1 MFFFIACLGLLAT
14 QRHCLIAKVARSPW
28 WSCGICP
35 LAYLSN
41 RRQGFST
48 ELHRTTGGRLG
59 FLKVELS
66 VLSALAAGFVGTG

>member
-1 MFFFIACLGLLAT
+1 MAPLYLAGEHVFFFIACLGLLAT

-41 RRQGFST
+41 RRQSFST
-48 ELHRTTGGRLG
+48 ELLVGGWD
-59 FLKVELS
+59 F
-66 VLSALAAGFVGTG
+66 